1 MGRVG
6 YAESITLANMATMA
20 TDPDAIEFSAYQG
33 EKQLAE
39 LVKLI
44 DKDLSEPYSVF
55 TYRYFLYNW
64 PELCVLARVRHK
76 LVGVIIC
83 RLEPLGASP
92 EESDRRDDAPLQRAA
107 GTVGG
112 TGDEPKRW
120 RGYIAMLAVEHK
132 FRHRGIGSQLARRAI
147 DRMRAAGCAEVALE
161 TEIDNRGAI
170 RLYENLGFVRDERL
184 VRYYLNGG
192 DAFRLKLWLE

>member
-1 MGRVG
+1 
-6 YAESITLANMATMA
+6 MATA
-20 TDPDAIEFSAYQG
+20 TATAPPVEFSQYQG

-55 TYRYFLYNW
+55 TYRFFLYNW
-64 PELCVLARVRHK
+64 PELCVLARVQHK

-92 EESDRRDDAPLQRAA
+92 EEADAAVQQSDEQQSQGQPQ
-107 GTVGG
+107 
-112 TGDEPKRW
+112 RW
-120 RGYIAMLAVEHK
+120 RGYIAMLAVEQNS
-132 FRHRGIGSQLARRAI
+132 RHRGIGSQLAQRAI
-147 DRMRAAGCAEVALE
+147 DRMKAAGCEEVTLE

-192 DAFRLKLWLE
+192 DAFRLKLWLQ

>member
-1 MGRVG
+1 
-6 YAESITLANMATMA
+6 MAH
-20 TDPDAIEFSAYQG
+20 AIVVADDLVTVEYSQYQG

-64 PELCVLARVRHK
+64 PELCLLARSNQK
-76 LVGVIIC
+76 LVGVIVC
-83 RLEPLGASP
+83 RLEEIGSAEPQAKAPINDALDASP
-92 EESDRRDDAPLQRAA
+92 VLQAP
-107 GTVGG
+107 
-112 TGDEPKRW
+112 RW
-120 RGYIAMLAVEHK
+120 RGYIAMLAVEK
-132 FRHRGIGSQLARRAI
+132 THRKQGIGSQLVRRAI
-147 DRMRAAGCAEVALE
+147 DLMIAKGCEEVMLE
-161 TEIDNRGAI
+161 TEIVNKGAI

-192 DAFRLKLWLE
+192 DAFRLKLWLK

>member
-1 MGRVG
+1 
-6 YAESITLANMATMA
+6 MATPA
-20 TDPDAIEFSAYQG
+20 ADDSDAIEFSTYQG

-92 EESDRRDDAPLQRAA
+92 EESDRRDDAPLQQQPKTDA
-107 GTVGG
+107 
-112 TGDEPKRW
+112 DEEPQRW
-120 RGYIAMLAVEHK
+120 RGYIAMLAVEQK
-132 FRHRGIGSQLARRAI
+132 SRHRGIGSQLARRAI
-147 DRMRAAGCAEVALE
+147 DRMRAAGCAEVTLE

>member
-1 MGRVG
+1 MV
-6 YAESITLANMATMA
+6 NMAA
-20 TDPDAIEFSAYQG
+20 TAPDAADAIEFSAYQG

-92 EESDRRDDAPLQRAA
+92 EESDRRDDAPLKHTA
-107 GTVGG
+107 GSAD
-112 TGDEPKRW
+112 DEPQRW

-147 DRMRAAGCAEVALE
+147 DRMRAAGCAEVTLE